1 MIGLDTNV
9 LLRATVQDDPVQSPV
24 ARKIIKGLSARKPGY
39 VNVLVLAEFAW
50 TLERRYEYPSGDIVA
65 VMEAMLASDAFV
77 IADHD
82 AVGRALDRV
91 AEEKLR
97 FSDALIG
104 ELNLAAGCE
113 QTLTFDRAATRSDL
127 FKSVT

>member
-1 MIGLDTNV
+1 MTGLDTNV

-91 AEEKLR
+91 AEEQLR
-97 FSDALIG
+97 LSDALIG

>member
-9 LLRATVQDDPVQSPV
+9 LLRATVQDDPVQSPL
-24 ARKIIKGLSARKPGY
+24 ARKVIKGLSARKPGY

-65 VMEAMLASDAFV
+65 VIEAMLASDAFV

-91 AEEKLR
+91 AEEQLR
-97 FSDALIG
+97 LSDALIG